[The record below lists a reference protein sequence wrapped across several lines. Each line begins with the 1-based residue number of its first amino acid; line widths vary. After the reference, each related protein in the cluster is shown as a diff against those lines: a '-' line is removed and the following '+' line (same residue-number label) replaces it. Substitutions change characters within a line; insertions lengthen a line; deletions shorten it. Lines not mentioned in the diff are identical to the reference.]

1 MAGLAT
7 LTKKRANRV
16 MGIDASTYSLAFC
29 VFYNRRP
36 ERWGKIEFE
45 GADVF
50 ERIRDAGKK
59 LHAVAD
65 TFDNVGYIA
74 MEGAILA
81 NNRNVD
87 VTIKLSLM
95 YGAILSELLRHD
107 AEVVH
112 IKPSEWQNYL
122 GNKNFTKAEKEA
134 LKLEIPGKSASW
146 YSNEIRTRRKQRTMD
161 FFNEKWPDLK
171 LTDND
176 VGDSFGLSYFGY
188 HKKTSRT

>member
-1 MAGLAT
+1 MVTLAS

-36 ERWGKIEFE
+36 ERWGKINFE

-112 IKPSEWQNYL
+112 IKPSEWQSYI
-122 GNKNFTKAEKEA
+122 GNKNFTKAEKEK
-134 LKLEIPGKSASW
+134 LKVDFPGYSASW
-146 YSNEIRTRRKQRTMD
+146 YTNKIREIRKGRTMD
-161 FFNEKWPDLK
+161 YFNKKWPDLN

-188 HKKTSRT
+188 HKKTTRT